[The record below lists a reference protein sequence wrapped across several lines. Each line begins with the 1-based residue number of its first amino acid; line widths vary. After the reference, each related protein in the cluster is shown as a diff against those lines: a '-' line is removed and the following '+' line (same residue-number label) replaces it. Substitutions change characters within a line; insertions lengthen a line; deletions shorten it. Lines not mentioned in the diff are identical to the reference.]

1 MWPFIIQLF
10 SAVLSEKDSSMICSI
25 SKSLLSWMTS
35 IVFLGVNVT
44 VHHSTFFGCFIWKGV
59 MLSATNNQ
67 GTTISV
73 TSLTTL
79 FSPFPPC
86 WRAASNS
93 YPNFKSTQD
102 MSQKRKTLWI
112 RSLFSVQ
119 CCCSFWC
126 RVFLYPWQYSNLWPT
141 CYGVPCGLCPGNKGC
156 TGVATTGDCTWINGE
171 CQDDV
176 G

>member
-1 MWPFIIQLF
+1 
-10 SAVLSEKDSSMICSI
+10 MICSI

-44 VHHSTFFGCFIWKGV
+44 VHHSTFFGCFIWKGFINDLFNQQKCCWV
-59 MLSATNNQ
+59 EWLPLSFWGLMWLFIIQ
-67 GTTISV
+67 
-73 TSLTTL
+73 L
-79 FSPFPPC
+79 FSAVLSEKVWCSQQPTIKGQRSQWHPWQPYFHPSPPC

-126 RVFLYPWQYSNLWPT
+126 RVFLYPWQYSNL
-141 CYGVPCGLCPGNKGC
+141 
-156 TGVATTGDCTWINGE
+156 
-171 CQDDV
+171 
-176 G
+176 